1 MSPVFTMILVVL
13 ALLAVLDLIVGV
25 SNDAIN
31 FLNSSLGSKVAPFKV
46 IISVAA
52 VGIIVGVLTS
62 SGMME
67 VARNG
72 VFHCEMF
79 TFNEIMFLFVGI
91 MLSDVI
97 LLNTFNAL
105 GLPTSTTVSLIFEL
119 LGSSVAI
126 ALYKISNDPTLSIA
140 NLDQFINTGKA
151 LAMIS
156 GILCSVVLAFITGSV
171 FMYISRVIFSFRYTE
186 TMRRYGS
193 MWCGISI
200 VGIIY
205 FAIFK
210 GLKHSGLLTP
220 EFNAFVADNIY
231 LLLFAVWVVCSAVLY
246 LLQRMNVCILKIT
259 ILSGTFAL
267 ALAFAGNDL
276 VNFIGV
282 PLAGFDSYRMALDSG
297 NESMLMGGL
306 ANTTPATVWLLL
318 LAGII
323 MAVTLFFSRDAMK
336 VATTEL
342 SLSSKNNQDERFG
355 SSPISR
361 SLVRFALNINRS
373 LRESLPPSWI
383 DKINSRFIPD
393 DSFIVENASYDKI
406 RAVVNLTAAAILICI
421 GTSLKLPLSTTYV
434 VFMVAMGSSL
444 ADRAWGRDSAV
455 YRISGVLIVISGW
468 FMTAIIGFCLSLLVG
483 LFLIWGKAFALV
495 ALIILCGYILT
506 QHYISAPKKK
516 EEDDALAPI
525 DGNNDEKEVLV
536 YYSNAIC
543 KSMNEVSGIYNRML
557 IALYTEN
564 RTALKEEKVKS
575 EEMYRKAND
584 AKYGIVGVL
593 TKLEAD
599 HISTAHFYVQVV
611 DYLCEVTKALMHCVR
626 PAYEHINN
634 NHRGLS
640 GEQIK
645 DLKRIND
652 DVNGIFKAIDD
663 MLRHNH
669 FDDLD
674 SVMEMRDNLF
684 EVIAECIKNQI
695 KRLQDADASTKA
707 SALYFNLLNETKT
720 MVLQARNVI
729 KAQAYFVNE
738 IKEKG

>member
-1 MSPVFTMILVVL
+1 MSPIFTMILVVL
-13 ALLAVLDLIVGV
+13 ALLAILDLIVGV

-79 TFNEIMFLFVGI
+79 TFNEVMFLFVGI

-126 ALYKISNDPTLSIA
+126 AIYKISNDPALSIA

-151 LAMIS
+151 MAMIT
-156 GILCSVVLAFITGSV
+156 GILCSVVLAFLAGSV
-171 FMYISRVIFSFRYTE
+171 FMYVSRLIFSFRYSE
-186 TMRRYGS
+186 SMRRYGA

-210 GLKHSGLLTP
+210 GLKNSGLMTP
-220 EFNAFVADNIY
+220 EFNAFVSDNIY
-231 LLLFAVWVVCSAVLY
+231 LLLFAVWVVCTCILY

-282 PLAGFDSYRMALDSG
+282 PLAGFDSYRLALDSG
-297 NESMLMGGL
+297 NEAMLMGDL
-306 ANTTPATVWLLL
+306 ANTTPATIWLLL

-323 MAVTLFFSRDAMK
+323 MATTLFFSRDAMK

-342 SLSSKNNQDERFG
+342 SLSSKHDENERFS

-361 SLVRFALNINRS
+361 SLVRFALNLNKQV
-373 LRESLPPSWI
+373 RESLPASWI
-383 DKINSRFIPD
+383 DKLNTRFIPD
-393 DSFIVENASYDKI
+393 DEFTASGASYDKI

-483 LFLIWGKAFALV
+483 LFLIWGKAFALI
-495 ALIILCGYILT
+495 ALIIACGYILT
-506 QHYISAPKKK
+506 QHFISAPKKK
-516 EEDDALAPI
+516 EEDDSLLLI
-525 DGNNDEKEVLV
+525 DERKDAKEILV
-536 YYSNAIC
+536 YYSVAIC
-543 KSMNEVSGIYNRML
+543 KAMHEVSGIYNRML

-564 RTALKEEKVKS
+564 RGALKEEKIKS
-575 EEMYRKAND
+575 EEMYRKANE

-652 DVNGIFKAIDD
+652 DVNSIFKAIDK
-663 MLRHNH
+663 MLREND
-669 FDDLD
+669 FEGLD
-674 SVMEMRDNLF
+674 MVMEMRDNLF

-695 KRLQDADASTKA
+695 KRLKEADSSTKA

-729 KAQAYFVNE
+729 KAQAYFMNE
-738 IKEKG
+738 NKEKR